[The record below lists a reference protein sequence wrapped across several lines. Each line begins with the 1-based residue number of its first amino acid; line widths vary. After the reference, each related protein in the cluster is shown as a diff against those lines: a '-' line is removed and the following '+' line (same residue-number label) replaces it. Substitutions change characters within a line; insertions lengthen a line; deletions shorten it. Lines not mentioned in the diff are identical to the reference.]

1 MPSDPGE
8 TIKTPLSGGS
18 VFATPTSPSLGG
30 RRRDESVWQFLE
42 RSTEPVATDTR
53 TRWDTWLA
61 RMPASPRA
69 ALVTRLKDRHND
81 LVRSALAELVTFVLL
96 DRVYPAVEIEPETGT
111 GSRTDFAVDVPTRTH
126 FEVYRKAPP
135 TAVTGDAQRLAYIA
149 GELEK
154 IESPDFWL
162 SVEAHSGA
170 QIPAM
175 RPVRTKVER
184 WLASLDYDEQA
195 QFRDRERHA
204 RRERAAGDMP
214 GLNASPLERARY
226 LAAHPPSEP
235 PVFQDSGQGWSIRI
249 SAHPRPADERGPG
262 QFTVGLRSAGE
273 AHIETAEGLEQA
285 VRSKLRQHAG
295 LRDPLVLVLDLSSP
309 IIGHREI
316 AAVLYGPVT
325 TTMLD
330 PVTVLG
336 AERDRAKGIWPEPL
350 RQQTRPAAVL
360 ILRGIWLGCHDATA
374 ELWLPPGI
382 SSPLLPGPWTVRTIG
397 PDGQQEIVEEAS
409 GTAADYLS
417 PGR

>member
-8 TIKTPLSGGS
+8 TIKSPASGS
-18 VFATPTSPSLGG
+18 VFATSASPGPGG

-53 TRWDTWLA
+53 ARWDAWLGRVPVSA
-61 RMPASPRA
+61 RA
-69 ALVTRLKDRHND
+69 ALVTRLKDRHNE

-96 DRVYPAVEIEPETGT
+96 DCVYPAVEIEPETGT
-111 GSRTDFAVDVPTRTH
+111 GSRTDFAVDVPARTH

-170 QIPAM
+170 QFPAM

-184 WLASLDYDEQA
+184 WLASLDYDEQV
-195 QFRDRERHA
+195 QLRDRERQA
-204 RRERAAGDMP
+204 RRERAAGEMP
-214 GLNASPLERARY
+214 GLDAGPFERARY

-235 PVFQDSGQGWSIRI
+235 PVFQDSGEGWSVRI
-249 SAHPRPADERGPG
+249 SAHPRSADERGPG

-273 AHIETAEGLEQA
+273 AHIETAEGLELA

-309 IIGHREI
+309 IIGDREI

-325 TTMLD
+325 TTMLN
-330 PVTVLG
+330 PVSVLG

-350 RQQTRPAAVL
+350 RQPTRPTAVL

-382 SSPLLPGPWTVRTIG
+382 SSSLLPGPWTVRTIG
-397 PDGQQEIVEEAS
+397 PDGQQKSVEEAS
-409 GTAADYLS
+409 GAAGDYLT

>member
-1 MPSDPGE
+1 
-8 TIKTPLSGGS
+8 
-18 VFATPTSPSLGG
+18 
-30 RRRDESVWQFLE
+30 
-42 RSTEPVATDTR
+42 
-53 TRWDTWLA
+53 
-61 RMPASPRA
+61 MPASARA
-69 ALVTRLKDRHND
+69 ALVTRLKDRHNE
-81 LVRSALAELVTFVLL
+81 LVRSALAELVSFVLL

-111 GSRTDFAVDVPTRTH
+111 GSRTDFAVNVPARTH

-170 QIPAM
+170 QLPAM

-184 WLASLDYDEQA
+184 WLASLDYDEQV
-195 QFRDRERHA
+195 QLRDRERQA
-204 RRERAAGDMP
+204 RRERAAGEMP
-214 GLNASPLERARY
+214 GLDASPLERARY

-235 PVFQDSGQGWSIRI
+235 AVFQDSGEGWSVRI
-249 SAHPRPADERGPG
+249 SGHPRSADERGPG

-295 LRDPLVLVLDLSSP
+295 VRDPLVLVLDLSSP
-309 IIGHREI
+309 IIGDREI

-336 AERDRAKGIWPEPL
+336 AERNRSCPD
-350 RQQTRPAAVL
+350 
-360 ILRGIWLGCHDATA
+360 
-374 ELWLPPGI
+374 
-382 SSPLLPGPWTVRTIG
+382 PGPSARLDRTGSRKSSRKPAVQPPI
-397 PDGQQEIVEEAS
+397 
-409 GTAADYLS
+409 T
-417 PGR
+417 